1 MANSFVRYTGNGSN
15 RAYAINF
22 SYRSTDDLS
31 TLVAGSAV
39 TAYVLDSAGTT
50 LTFDVAPANGAAI
63 EIRRTTSQTAKLV
76 DYVSGSVLTENDLDT
91 DSDQSFYMSQEALD
105 KAGDVIV
112 LDSADFNWDGQSK
125 RLKNIATPVDN
136 TDAVNKAYISTNI
149 PNTTFLL
156 PSDRSPALTMHLAR

>member
-63 EIRRTTSQTAKLV
+63 EIRRTTSQTANRWKLAHRR
-76 DYVSGSVLTENDLDT
+76 
-91 DSDQSFYMSQEALD
+91 Q
-105 KAGDVIV
+105 
-112 LDSADFNWDGQSK
+112 
-125 RLKNIATPVDN
+125 
-136 TDAVNKAYISTNI
+136 
-149 PNTTFLL
+149 
-156 PSDRSPALTMHLAR
+156 